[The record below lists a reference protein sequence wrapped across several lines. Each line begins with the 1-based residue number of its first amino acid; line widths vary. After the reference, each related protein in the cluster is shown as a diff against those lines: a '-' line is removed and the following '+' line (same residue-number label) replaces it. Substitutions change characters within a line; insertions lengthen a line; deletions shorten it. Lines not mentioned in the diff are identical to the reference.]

1 MPTFTHPIMPY
12 ALYALYSVV
21 SLYALWVFYLAVMNL
36 KRAHDAGT
44 LSKLTLALGMPLL
57 FVGLLID
64 LVVNVLVAT
73 VVMLELPRELTVS
86 ERMSRLVK
94 RDTGWRGKGACWF
107 CAKFLDLFD
116 PSGKHC
122 K

>member
-1 MPTFTHPIMPY
+1 
-12 ALYALYSVV
+12 
-21 SLYALWVFYLAVMNL
+21 
-36 KRAHDAGT
+36 
-44 LSKLTLALGMPLL
+44 LL
-57 FVGLLID
+57 VVGLLID

-94 RDTGWRGKGACWF
+94 GRKGWRRDGACWF
-107 CAKFLDLFD
+107 CKHFLDVFD